1 MTTMNNVGL
10 ERRIAEL
17 TPILATIIGQ
27 PTYILL
33 AADIGLTIHHGCGG
47 FVCGGLWKIIQEKL
61 PGRFAGPR
69 ATIVINHLQFSDD
82 FDDEDERY
90 LLAILAHEAAH
101 VTDMWAGDL
110 PDYPIDTSRFTAIVQ
125 NQIALPPRDW
135 HGPNLPK
142 WFGHEDRYIRGLCHI
157 MFRMECIGLP
167 VDSYLA
173 FPDEFYGLE
182 PLDCYVADLVD
193 ELEVRQ
199 SEPIG
204 QILKSEPPKLFT
216 DLWEVDSAHGR
227 AMMLAACAV
236 E

>member
-1 MTTMNNVGL
+1 MTMNNVGL

-47 FVCGGLWKIIQEKL
+47 FVCGGFWKIIQEKL

-125 NQIALPPRDW
+125 NQVAEHPREW
-135 HGPNLPK
+135 HGENLPR

-173 FPDEFYGLE
+173 FPDDYYD
-182 PLDCYVADLVD
+182 LDRFECYVENLRCEMAS
-193 ELEVRQ
+193 RQ
-199 SEPIG
+199 GEPISE
-204 QILKSEPPKLFT
+204 ILKSEPPKLFT
-216 DLWEVDSAHGR
+216 ELWEVDSGPGR
-227 AMMLAACAV
+227 AMLLAAGPGI
-236 E
+236 